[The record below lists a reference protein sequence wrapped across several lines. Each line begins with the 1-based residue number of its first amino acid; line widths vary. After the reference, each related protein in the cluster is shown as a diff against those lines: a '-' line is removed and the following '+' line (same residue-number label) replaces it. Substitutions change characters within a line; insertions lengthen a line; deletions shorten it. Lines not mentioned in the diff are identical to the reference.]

1 MKKVLIRADSSSS
14 IGHGHIMRCL
24 VLAKQY
30 LNKGYDVSFATLNLK
45 GNLNEKILK
54 NSYDVHILKSNDNE
68 ELIKKIKELEIDL
81 LIIDSYD
88 IKYKSQKSIKLKTD
102 VKILCLDDTY
112 EKHYCDILLNHNIG
126 ANKKKYKK
134 LVPNFCEV
142 RCGVKYTLLRDEFYK
157 YKDMNLKQRNKT
169 KVFLAIG
176 GTDHSNINIKILKVL
191 AKFKNI
197 EVNLVT
203 TSANSNLD
211 ILKQYCKEKDFIKLY
226 IDTNNIAK
234 LMKES
239 SFAIVSASVILNEVY
254 FMQLPFIA
262 IKTASNQKNIYK
274 YLKKKKYLAMKK
286 FNKKRLKKL
295 IKKTNK
301 RLEK

>member
-45 GNLNEKILK
+45 GNLNKKILK
-54 NSYDVHILKSNDNE
+54 NSYDVHILKSNNNE

-126 ANKKKYKK
+126 ANKKKYKS
-134 LVPNFCEV
+134 LVPSFCEI

-157 YKDMNLKQRNKT
+157 YKNMNLKQNNKT

-191 AKFKNI
+191 SKFKNI

-274 YLKKKKYLAMKK
+274 YLKKKKYLVMKK

-295 IKKTNK
+295 IKKM
-301 RLEK
+301 